1 MVISIGQVL
10 NLVGW
15 VAEDLE
21 ELDWSSS
28 YRLAVRADGHV
39 NLQGGTNVN
48 LRR

>member
-1 MVISIGQVL
+1 MFDKGIFLDDDLNRTSL

-39 NLQGGTNVN
+39 DL
-48 LRR
+48 

>member
-1 MVISIGQVL
+1 MVILIGQVL

-21 ELDWSSS
+21 ELDWSGS

-39 NLQGGTNVN
+39 DL
-48 LRR
+48 

>member
-1 MVISIGQVL
+1 MSAPSWMMILIGQVL

-15 VAEDLE
+15 IAKDLE

-39 NLQGGTNVN
+39 DLQE
-48 LRR
+48 